1 MSEAPATAGS
11 APLPASARPSLWLI
25 FSITVSGITANS
37 LISPGVP
44 DILDGLDASRSLA
57 GLLIGAA
64 TFPGIVLAP
73 VIGLLADRYGRREVV
88 VPCMVLFGVAGG
100 LGTLAPSLWVLVG
113 LRVLQGVGSAGLI
126 NLAVVIIG
134 DNWSGTARAH
144 IIGRNAAVLTGALS
158 VFPIL
163 GGVLTDVAGWRGP
176 FAVYPLTLIT
186 AWLLYRRLP
195 ATPRRE
201 ASIADLA
208 RKALP
213 LLRTGK
219 VLGVLGAGFVSF
231 ALIFGL
237 LLTVLPIYAEQRF
250 GLGAS
255 WRGVL
260 LGIPALATFTA
271 SLNLGRLTRRLGRRR
286 VLVGAAGLFAVALA
300 TVASAPVLA
309 LVVTGIIGFGLG
321 EGMMIPSLQDLAA
334 GAAPDESRGAVVAG
348 FVSAARSGQTVGP
361 VLAGA
366 ALGAFGGA
374 ATFGLGAGVS
384 AALMVLLALFGGL
397 LTREQ

>member
-1 MSEAPATAGS
+1 
-11 APLPASARPSLWLI
+11 
-25 FSITVSGITANS
+25 
-37 LISPGVP
+37 
-44 DILDGLDASRSLA
+44 
-57 GLLIGAA
+57 
-64 TFPGIVLAP
+64 
-73 VIGLLADRYGRREVV
+73 
-88 VPCMVLFGVAGG
+88 MVLFGVAGG
-100 LGTLAPSLWVLVG
+100 LATLAPSLWVLVL

-134 DNWSGTARAH
+134 DHWSGTARAH
-144 IIGRNAAVLTGALS
+144 IIGRNAAVLTAALS

-176 FAVYPLTLIT
+176 FAVYPLTLVT

-195 ATPRRE
+195 VTPRRE

-213 LLRTGK
+213 LVRTGK
-219 VLGVLGAGFVSF
+219 VLGVLGAAFVSF

-237 LLTVLPIYAEQRF
+237 LLTVLPIYVEQRF

-286 VLVGAAGLFAVALA
+286 VLVAAAGLFAVALA
-300 TVASAPVLA
+300 TVASAPMLA
-309 LVVTGIIGFGLG
+309 LVVAGIVGFGLG

-348 FVSAARSGQTVGP
+348 FVSAARSGQTAGP

-374 ATFGLGAGVS
+374 ATFGLGAGVA
-384 AALMVLLALFGGL
+384 AALMVLLALFGGT
-397 LTREQ
+397 LTTEP